1 MKLIIIAV
9 IDRSQQKKPF
19 QNIIYII
26 IYSPPLHL
34 KHPDVGI
41 KYPVQEILAILDLV
55 ISVFFIGVQNF
66 NRRHIRSKLKLEL
79 GTSICP
85 AFLKKPRLN
94 IYLSIKDQKSDRQKN
109 KNKFEISTVK
119 KKSGPKS
126 GSKPNG

>member
-9 IDRSQQKKPF
+9 IDRSQKKSF

-55 ISVFFIGVQNF
+55 ISVFFICVQNF

-85 AFLKKPRLN
+85 AFLKN
-94 IYLSIKDQKSDRQKN
+94 QD
-109 KNKFEISTVK
+109 
-119 KKSGPKS
+119 
-126 GSKPNG
+126 